1 VQDTYFDLLCNT
13 DENIKP
19 NLKRNGFTSPL
30 LKNVDMSNISKYS
43 ATMYGNFKS
52 DKMNAADKALKST
65 PQLDL
70 NANNKIFSV
79 NNNNIYV
86 SNDRFL
92 SEDHAKKKI

>member
-1 VQDTYFDLLCNT
+1 
-13 DENIKP
+13 
-19 NLKRNGFTSPL
+19 
-30 LKNVDMSNISKYS
+30 
-43 ATMYGNFKS
+43 MYGNFKS